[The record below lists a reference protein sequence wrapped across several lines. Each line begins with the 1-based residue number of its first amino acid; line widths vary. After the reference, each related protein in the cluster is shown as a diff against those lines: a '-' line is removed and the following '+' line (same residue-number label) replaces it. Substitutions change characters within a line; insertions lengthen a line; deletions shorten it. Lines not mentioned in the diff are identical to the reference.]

1 MIVLVDPA
9 PFPAICFP
17 SSPSYI
23 TMTSVTAMRLL
34 LSLILILNAVLA
46 EVTIDLAK
54 AVFDEKLGQFCV
66 MQKVTINLD
75 IRFG

>member
-1 MIVLVDPA
+1 
-9 PFPAICFP
+9 
-17 SSPSYI
+17 
-23 TMTSVTAMRLL
+23 MTSVTAMRLL
-34 LSLILILNAVLA
+34 LSLILVLNAVLA